1 MGPRT
6 IQLGKSCL
14 IPFLLCS
21 WAQSSQQLLGAEEVK
36 RAESL
41 EIIPRLLQCRLLDFS
56 GIELRGENS

>member
-1 MGPRT
+1 MGPRN

-21 WAQSSQQLLGAEEVK
+21 WAQSSQQLLGTEEVG

-41 EIIPRLLQCRLLDFS
+41 EITPLPFS
-56 GIELRGENS
+56 SAGFLNLVGQS